1 MESRDAYFEDQGGVE
16 RSNEEKKIII
26 YSWENSVRCL
36 FEVKTDNVIP

>member
-1 MESRDAYFEDQGGVE
+1 MPTLRIKEEWRDQMKK
-16 RSNEEKKIII
+16 KKIII